1 MARKKLINIKSIK
14 LRPRKT
20 KTPKIEQPKSKPPQ
34 QTKPAKITVKQ
45 ALPKVAKPKASKQ
58 KIEKPKKKEKYKRK
72 KLELKTVKTKQG
84 KKKLKGVSS
93 SKKRQKAKRIKK
105 QMQRQ
110 GVSDTPMQS
119 SVLSGNIIDGFKNAL
134 EEMLSMVNPYSRK
147 RSIAIDSVSRIEN
160 AIDNAILNYGED
172 KVAQTLE
179 ELQASGELEI
189 GLEMLY
195 NSQLVAVFI
204 SKMAGLLTID
214 DSLED
219 VLDVLGDDF
228 TMELYGT
235 YLEQLL

>member
-1 MARKKLINIKSIK
+1 MARKKLISVKSIK
-14 LRPRKT
+14 LRPRKI
-20 KTPKIEQPKSKPPQ
+20 KTPKIEQPKIKPPQ
-34 QTKPAKITVKQ
+34 QPKTAKVTTIKQ
-45 ALPKVAKPKASKQ
+45 TLPKVTKPKV
-58 KIEKPKKKEKYKRK
+58 EKPKKKEKYKRK

-93 SKKRQKAKRIKK
+93 SKQRQKARRIKK

-110 GVSDTPMQS
+110 GVSETPMQS
-119 SVLSGNIIDGFKNAL
+119 SVLSGNIIDGFKHAL
-134 EEMLSMVNPYSRK
+134 EEMLHMVNPYSRK
-147 RSIAIDSVSRIEN
+147 KTIAIDSVSRIEN

-172 KVAQTLE
+172 KVANTLE
-179 ELQASGELEI
+179 QLQASGDLEI

-195 NSQLVAVFI
+195 NTQSVSVLI
-204 SKMAGLLTID
+204 SKMAGLLSID
-214 DSLED
+214 DSIED

>member
-14 LRPRKT
+14 LRPRKI
-20 KTPKIEQPKSKPPQ
+20 KTPKIEQPKLKPPQ
-34 QTKPAKITVKQ
+34 QSKPAKITIKQ
-45 ALPKVAKPKASKQ
+45 TSSKPAKPKKQ
-58 KIEKPKKKEKYKRK
+58 VDIKPKKKEKYKRK

-110 GVSDTPMQS
+110 GVSDTPMAS
-119 SVLSGNIIDGFKNAL
+119 TVLSGNIIDGFKNAL

-160 AIDNAILNYGED
+160 AIDNAVLNYGED
-172 KVAQTLE
+172 KVAKTLE
-179 ELQASGELEI
+179 QLQASGDLEI

-228 TMELYGT
+228 AMELYGT
-235 YLEQLL
+235 YLEELL

>member
-14 LRPRKT
+14 LRPRKI
-20 KTPKIEQPKSKPPQ
+20 KAPKIEQPKLKPPQ
-34 QTKPAKITVKQ
+34 QTKPAKAPTIKQ
-45 ALPKVAKPKASKQ
+45 TLPKVTKPKV
-58 KIEKPKKKEKYKRK
+58 EKPKKKEKYKRK

-119 SVLSGNIIDGFKNAL
+119 TVLSGNIIDGFKNAL

-172 KVAQTLE
+172 KVANTLE
-179 ELQASGELEI
+179 QLQASGDLEI

-204 SKMAGLLTID
+204 SKMAGLLSID

-228 TMELYGT
+228 AMELYGT
-235 YLEQLL
+235 YLEELL

>member
-1 MARKKLINIKSIK
+1 MRCYFLARKKLISIKSIK
-14 LRPRKT
+14 LRPRKI
-20 KTPKIEQPKSKPPQ
+20 KAPKIEQPKSKPPQ
-34 QTKPAKITVKQ
+34 QPKPAKITIKQ
-45 ALPKVAKPKASKQ
+45 TLPKTPAPKV
-58 KIEKPKKKEKYKRK
+58 EKPKKKEKYKRK

-110 GVSDTPMQS
+110 GVSETPMQS

-147 RSIAIDSVSRIEN
+147 RSVAIDSVSRIEN

-172 KVAQTLE
+172 KVANTLE
-179 ELQASGELEI
+179 QLQASGELEI

-228 TMELYGT
+228 AMELYGT
-235 YLEQLL
+235 YLEELL

>member
-14 LRPRKT
+14 LRPRKI
-20 KTPKIEQPKSKPPQ
+20 KAPKIEQPKSKPPQ
-34 QTKPAKITVKQ
+34 HPKPAKITVKQ
-45 ALPKVAKPKASKQ
+45 ALPKVAKPKKQ
-58 KIEKPKKKEKYKRK
+58 GDIKPKKKEKYKRK

-110 GVSDTPMQS
+110 GVSDTPMAS
-119 SVLSGNIIDGFKNAL
+119 TVLSGNIIDGFKNAL

-147 RSIAIDSVSRIEN
+147 KSIAIDSVSRIEN

-179 ELQASGELEI
+179 QLQTSGELEI

-228 TMELYGT
+228 AMELYGT
-235 YLEQLL
+235 YLEELL

>member
-14 LRPRKT
+14 LRPRKI
-20 KTPKIEQPKSKPPQ
+20 KTPKIEQPTIKPPQ
-34 QTKPAKITVKQ
+34 QPKPAKITIKQ
-45 ALPKVAKPKASKQ
+45 TTPKPAKPKKQ
-58 KIEKPKKKEKYKRK
+58 ADIKPKKKEKYKRK

-93 SKKRQKAKRIKK
+93 SKQRQKARRIKK

-119 SVLSGNIIDGFKNAL
+119 TVLSGNIIDGFKNAL

-160 AIDNAILNYGED
+160 AIDNAVLNYGED
-172 KVAQTLE
+172 KVANTLE
-179 ELQASGELEI
+179 QLQASGDLEI

-195 NSQLVAVFI
+195 NSQLVSVFI

-228 TMELYGT
+228 AMELYGT
-235 YLEQLL
+235 YLEELL

>member
-14 LRPRKT
+14 LRPRKI
-20 KTPKIEQPKSKPPQ
+20 KTPKIEQPKIKQPQ
-34 QTKPAKITVKQ
+34 QPKPVTIKQTAPKPAKPKKQ
-45 ALPKVAKPKASKQ
+45 AV
-58 KIEKPKKKEKYKRK
+58 IKPKKKKYKRK

-93 SKKRQKAKRIKK
+93 SKKLQKSKRIKK

-119 SVLSGNIIDGFKNAL
+119 TVLSGNIIDGFKNAL

-179 ELQASGELEI
+179 ELQASGDLEI

-228 TMELYGT
+228 AMELYGT
-235 YLEQLL
+235 YLEELL